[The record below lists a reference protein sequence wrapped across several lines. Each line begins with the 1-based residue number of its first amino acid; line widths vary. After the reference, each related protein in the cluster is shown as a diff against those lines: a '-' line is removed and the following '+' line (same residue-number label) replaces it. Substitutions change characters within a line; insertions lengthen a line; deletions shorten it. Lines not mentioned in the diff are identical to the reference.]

1 VRVERRTGDGDLS
14 VRVLRWPSLSP
25 DAKRLVFGALGHI
38 YGQELPGG
46 RPTRLTSGTDCV
58 YTPAYS
64 PDGLHRNFWKSDE
77 ERRRFAS
84 RSPPVLR

>member
-46 RPTRLTSGTDCV
+46 PADAPNEWYRPRV
-58 YTPAYS
+58 YA
-64 PDGLHRNFWKSDE
+64 GLF
-77 ERRRFAS
+77 
-84 RSPPVLR
+84 P